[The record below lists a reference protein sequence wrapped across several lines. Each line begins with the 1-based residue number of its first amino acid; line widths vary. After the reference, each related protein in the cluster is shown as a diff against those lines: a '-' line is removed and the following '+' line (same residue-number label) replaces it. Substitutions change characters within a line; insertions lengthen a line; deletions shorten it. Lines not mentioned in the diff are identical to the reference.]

1 MATSPELE
9 VLKEQLRRMPAS
21 PKKSKFIEQALLLW
35 LPLQER
41 ADFERLVHSGNK
53 LNHREIAAE
62 VCATDNIWKKE
73 SSKTILR
80 DIYSRAKE
88 AGVFQE
94 AQSGSK
100 GGCDFSKAEGNPITD
115 LQTMRLASRLRKS
128 EGDLYQAKIRIAELE
143 KRLKK
148 YEGLGELER
157 ALSQLIKPRR

>member
-115 LQTMRLASRLRKS
+115 LQTMRLAS
-128 EGDLYQAKIRIAELE
+128 YQAKIRIAELE